1 MELFDGYRL
10 QAHEYSPHYKSI
22 KWPGKKVMTAIKKRV
37 VVGRNRRWR
46 HLRDREKRKLSQ
58 RGTRYLIIIDFA
70 IKAAFSVSKEDDTV
84 IISTA
89 NWFYDLLSM
98 LNGCH
103 ISLISTNFSS
113 HFFLLCFIDVS
124 HPQKMRGRRR
134 SMHETFQ

>member
-1 MELFDGYRL
+1 
-10 QAHEYSPHYKSI
+10 
-22 KWPGKKVMTAIKKRV
+22 MTRKESYDSNKKRV

-84 IISTA
+84 IISTT

-113 HFFLLCFIDVS
+113 HFFLLCLIDVS

-134 SMHETFQ
+134 SQTASACTRHFNKVQNKYKQSEEQFA